1 MTRASRCYPR
11 LFEPPYERGVR
22 HPPLLCL
29 ECGRVTGRHDAQ
41 GMPHCHGPLP
51 AEPPGWVAT
60 RPGEV
65 RYVTDVLARVRCSAL
80 APQPPVGPGCQISLI
95 S

>member
-1 MTRASRCYPR
+1 VTWVPRCSPR
-11 LFEPPYERGVR
+11 LYEPEYVRGMV
-22 HPPLLCL
+22 PWPMLCL

-60 RPGEV
+60 RDGDV
-65 RYVTDVLARVRCSAL
+65 RYVTDVLARAREMRR
-80 APQPPVGPGCQISLI
+80 
-95 S
+95 

>member
-1 MTRASRCYPR
+1 MTRVSRCSPR
-11 LFEPPYERGVR
+11 LYEPAWALGRTHTPK
-22 HPPLLCL
+22 LCL

-51 AEPPGWVAT
+51 AEPLGWVLT

-65 RYVTDVLARVRCSAL
+65 RYVTDVLAWVRYET
-80 APQPPVGPGCQISLI
+80 
-95 S
+95 

>member
-1 MTRASRCYPR
+1 MAHVPRCYPR
-11 LFEPPYERGVR
+11 LYEPPYERGMA
-22 HPPLLCL
+22 HPPRLCC

-51 AEPPGWVAT
+51 PEPQGWVLT

-65 RYVTDVLARVRCSAL
+65 SYAVDVAGRVREAR
-80 APQPPVGPGCQISLI
+80 QVGTTKVTTTAA
-95 S
+95 

>member
-1 MTRASRCYPR
+1 MA
-11 LFEPPYERGVR
+11 

-51 AEPPGWVAT
+51 TEPPGWVAT
-60 RPGEV
+60 RDGDV
-65 RYVTDVLARVRCSAL
+65 RYVTDVLARAREAR
-80 APQPPVGPGCQISLI
+80 GPGPTDVSIER
-95 S
+95 

>member
-11 LFEPPYERGVR
+11 LYEPKYEPEMV
-22 HPPLLCL
+22 PWPMLCL

-41 GMPHCHGPLP
+41 GMPHCHAPLP

-60 RPGEV
+60 RDGDV
-65 RYVTDVLARVRCSAL
+65 RYVTDALARAREARGTVPTDA
-80 APQPPVGPGCQISLI
+80 
-95 S
+95 

>member
-1 MTRASRCYPR
+1 M
-11 LFEPPYERGVR
+11 
-22 HPPLLCL
+22 LCL

-51 AEPPGWVAT
+51 AEPLGWVLT

-65 RYVTDVLARVRCSAL
+65 RYVTDVLARAREMRS
-80 APQPPVGPGCQISLI
+80 
-95 S
+95 